1 MENLIGKPFIFQ
13 TIRKPM
19 RNKTLKPIFPE
30 HIFSATIL
38 QFMGDYALIEN
49 IKLLVSEGEY
59 NGDYGRNLT
68 LLARDKLL
76 NGNMNG
82 NGLVKTSNNNITYL
96 IKVANNLYFNVYIY
110 NQNIDLLESIQNHGW
125 FPKLYDL
132 CFYQLSTSEI
142 SFSHELFNIY

>member
-59 NGDYGRNLT
+59 NGDYGRNIT

-96 IKVANNLYFNVYIY
+96 IKVSNNLYFNVYIY